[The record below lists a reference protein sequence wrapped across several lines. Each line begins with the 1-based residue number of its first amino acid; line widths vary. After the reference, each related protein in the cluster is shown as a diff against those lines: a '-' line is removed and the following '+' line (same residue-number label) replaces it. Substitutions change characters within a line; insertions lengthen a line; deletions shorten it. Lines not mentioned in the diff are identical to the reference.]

1 MRKHVIDWEKI
12 FAIQIFHKGLM
23 LIIYTNSLIM
33 IKSKQS
39 NFLKIRFD
47 HLARDISRAKKE
59 EGFSTWLV
67 MKDLQIET
75 MRYDFTPIG

>member
-1 MRKHVIDWEKI
+1 MGENICHTDLS
-12 FAIQIFHKGLM
+12 HKGLT